1 LDSRLGQAVV
11 LDMEGVLHV
20 DYHPLEGAPEA
31 VARLRSAGLEL
42 AILTNT
48 TGRTRAAIAERLE
61 EMGMSFPAERIV
73 TAAHATALH
82 VRSAHPDAAVYLLGE
97 QGAGPE
103 FDGVRLVGDPAE
115 ADVVVVAGPSEEVD
129 YPLLNRVFRALVGGR
144 PLVAMQRNRWW
155 PTARGPAMDAGGLVA
170 ALEYSADVRAE
181 VVGKP
186 SETIYRIALDS
197 MGADPGAAVM
207 VGDDLISDLRPAAAI
222 GMRTGLVRTGK
233 GASMT
238 PEPGEV
244 TFDEPDLAALAD
256 RLLS

>member
-1 LDSRLGQAVV
+1 
-11 LDMEGVLHV
+11 MEGVLHV
-20 DYHPLEGAPEA
+20 DWQPLDGSPEA
-31 VARLRSAGLEL
+31 VARLRSAGVEL

-48 TGRTRAAIAERLE
+48 TGRSRASIAERLA
-61 EMGMSFPAERIV
+61 EMGMSFPPERIV

-82 VRSAHPDAAVYLLGE
+82 VRSAHAGAAVYLLGE
-97 QGAGPE
+97 RGAQPE
-103 FDGVRLVGDPAE
+103 FDGVRLVEDPAD
-115 ADVVVVAGPSEEVD
+115 ADVVVVAGPSRAVD
-129 YPLLNRVFRALVGGR
+129 YPLLNRVFRALIDGR

-170 ALEYSADVRAE
+170 ALEYSADIQAE

-186 SETIYRIALDS
+186 SETIYRIALDAL
-197 MGADPGAAVM
+197 GASPAEAVM
-207 VGDDLISDLRPAAAI
+207 VGDDLISDLRPAAAM

-244 TFDEPDLAALAD
+244 SYDEPDLARLAD

>member
-1 LDSRLGQAVV
+1 LGSAVVQAVV

-20 DYHPLEGAPEA
+20 DYQPLDGAPDA
-31 VARLRSAGLEL
+31 VERLRSAGLEL

-48 TGRTRAAIAERLE
+48 TGRSRASIAERLE
-61 EMGMSFPAERIV
+61 QMGMSFPAERIV

-82 VRSAHPDAAVYLLGE
+82 VRSAHPGAAVYLLGE
-97 QGAGPE
+97 QGAASE
-103 FDGVRLVGDPAE
+103 FDGVRLVEDPAE
-115 ADVVVVAGPSEEVD
+115 ADVVVVAGPSREVD
-129 YPLLNRVFRALVGGR
+129 YPLLNRVFRALVDCR
-144 PLVAMQRNRWW
+144 PLIAMQRNRWW
-155 PTARGPAMDAGGLVA
+155 PTSRGPAMDAGGLVA

-186 SETIYRIALDS
+186 SETIYRIALET
-197 MGADPGAAVM
+197 MAATPDAAIM
-207 VGDDLISDLRPAAAI
+207 VGDDLVSDLRPAAAI

-238 PEPGEV
+238 PEPGEL
-244 TFDEPDLAALAD
+244 TYDEADLARLAD

>member
-1 LDSRLGQAVV
+1 LADAAVQAVV

-20 DYHPLEGAPEA
+20 DYEPLEGAPEA

-48 TGRTRAAIAERLE
+48 TGRTRASIAQRLE

-82 VRSAHPDAAVYLLGE
+82 VRSAHPGAAVYLLGE
-97 QGAGPE
+97 QGAAPE
-103 FDGVRLVGDPAE
+103 FDGVRLVEDPAE
-115 ADVVVVAGPSEEVD
+115 ADVVVVAGPSREVD
-129 YPLLNRVFRALVGGR
+129 YPLLNRAFRALVDGR

-155 PTARGPAMDAGGLVA
+155 PTTRGPAMDAGGLVA
-170 ALEYSADVRAE
+170 ALEYSAEVRAD

-186 SETIYRIALDS
+186 CETIYRIALETMDAS
-197 MGADPGAAVM
+197 PDEAVM

-238 PEPGEV
+238 PEPGEL
-244 TFDEPDLAALAD
+244 TYDEPDLARIAD

>member
-1 LDSRLGQAVV
+1 LGSAALKAVV

-20 DYHPLEGAPEA
+20 DYQPLDGAPEA
-31 VARLRSAGLEL
+31 VELLRSAGLEL

-48 TGRTRAAIAERLE
+48 TGRTRASIAERLE
-61 EMGMSFPAERIV
+61 GMGMSFPAERIV

-82 VRSAHPDAAVYLLGE
+82 VRSAHPGAAVYLLGE
-97 QGAGPE
+97 QGAAPE
-103 FDGVRLVGDPAE
+103 FDGVRLVEDPAE
-115 ADVVVVAGPSEEVD
+115 ADVVVAAGPSREVD
-129 YPLLNRVFRALVGGR
+129 YPLLNRAFRALVDGR

-155 PTARGPAMDAGGLVA
+155 PTSRGPAMDAGGLVA

-186 SETIYRIALDS
+186 SETIYRIALGTMDVSPNDS
-197 MGADPGAAVM
+197 VM

-233 GASMT
+233 GASMR
-238 PEPGEV
+238 PEPGEL
-244 TFDEPDLAALAD
+244 TYDEPDLARLAD